1 MQKPTRIVIN
11 YAGETNPW
19 NGSKRG
25 SPLYNEMP
33 RKFEKYYEGEENHFE
48 VFDDEAS
55 DVSVDSDESEVED
68 AKNSDASETS
78 DEDLETGPPSTLVPE
93 VPDFEMK
100 GNTNPSQNKRKPKGK
115 SLISSKSSKVPKI
128 KQISPAV
135 HWIFTWNNYKASD
148 ILELLQMLKKHKY
161 VFQEE
166 TGDEGTPHLQGY
178 VHFCT
183 KVRPKSEI
191 PVPEIHWE
199 KCKRIKSSI
208 DYCSKFKT
216 RTGKCYTNMEGV
228 EPLVDPM
235 VGKTYRKWQID
246 LERILSEPPD
256 DRTIYW
262 IYEPKGGAG
271 KTTWMKSM
279 CIRHNALVLEGKPA
293 DIKCGIQK
301 WKERGRP
308 TRLLFFSFVRD
319 TNWKRFKFP
328 AMEASKDGIF
338 FSGKYESDMA
348 LYNNPHVVCF
358 ANVPPRREGLSLDRW
373 KIYEIINEEL
383 VQDSDLL

>member
-1 MQKPTRIVIN
+1 MQQPTRSVIDYSEGKN
-11 YAGETNPW
+11 AW
-19 NGSKRG
+19 NAPKTFDEM
-25 SPLYNEMP
+25 SP
-33 RKFEKYYEGEENHFE
+33 RHEKYYYEDDCECVVE
-48 VFDDEAS
+48 VDDDAS
-55 DVSVDSDESEVED
+55 DVSESLSESEDEKTD

-78 DEDLETGPPSTLVPE
+78 DEDLEAGPPSTVVPE
-93 VPDFEMK
+93 VPDFEMN
-100 GNTNPSQNKRKPKGK
+100 GNTSPSQNKGKPKGK
-115 SLISSKSSKVPKI
+115 SLISSKSSKVP
-128 KQISPAV
+128 QISPAV
-135 HWIFTWNNYKASD
+135 HWIFTLNNYKASD
-148 ILELLQMLKKHKY
+148 VLELLQMLKKHKY

-191 PVPEIHWE
+191 PIPEIHWE
-199 KCKRIKSSI
+199 KCKRIKNSI

-246 LERILSEPPD
+246 LEKILAEPPD

-279 CIRHNALVLEGKPA
+279 CIRHTALVLEGKAA
-293 DIKCGIQK
+293 DIKYGIK
-301 WKERGRP
+301 SWKERKKP

-319 TNWKRFKFP
+319 TDWKRFNFR
-328 AMEASKDGIF
+328 AMEAAKDGMF
-338 FSGKYESDMA
+338 FAGKYESDMS
-348 LYNNPHVVCF
+348 LFNNPHIICF
-358 ANVPPRREGLSLDRW
+358 ANVPPRREGISEDRW
-373 KIYEIINEEL
+373 RIFEIIGEDL
-383 VQDSDLL
+383 VENSDIL